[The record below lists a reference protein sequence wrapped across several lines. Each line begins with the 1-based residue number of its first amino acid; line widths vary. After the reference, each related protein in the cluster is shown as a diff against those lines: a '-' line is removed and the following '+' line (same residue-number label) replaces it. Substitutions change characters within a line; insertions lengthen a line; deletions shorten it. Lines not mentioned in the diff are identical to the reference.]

1 MPFTLPYPAFTPGT
15 DIDANQ
21 VNANDT
27 ALLNACNSLLGS
39 IPPAVPGIFVSTMTP
54 NNAGAAAANTT
65 ALQADMNALIGL
77 GGGTYILPEGKCYVS
92 GQVYIGSPLSS
103 SGIYAPI
110 RIMGASNQ
118 SVIIQTTNNDV
129 FQVNTTT
136 SGGTDACGVDFLN
149 FEINFIGGL
158 TSGAGIRTV
167 SGQSINIDRI
177 FFNDCPQ
184 AIAADNAAQ
193 MFIFRCL
200 GSYANNTSPAN
211 LAMVTIGTATGVGEA
226 AVEVHMDDCTWRSTP
241 INAGGVGGF
250 GISMFDVEHVQLKD
264 VRVEGFQQGV
274 SVIPVTGGSG
284 KQATRCHFDKV
295 FVFTDSNTTGTGA
308 AFYFK
313 PQNGQTIQ
321 QITMIDC
328 EAHPGDVSGTS
339 YTGPG
344 IVFDASAGS
353 SALIDQVRLVS
364 CYSANWNGPGM
375 RVIGTTGTAS
385 NFHVIGGA
393 FICNGQ
399 TQTGAN
405 GAGIYVSGVVGCY
418 VTGAQLDNYS
428 SQYSATQTYGFA
440 NDSSSSDTWVRGCAM
455 AGNVTGPVYANG
467 TFVHFCVLECRG
479 YNNLNTQVA
488 GLAQIPATTTQ
499 FDGTTVG
506 VTPYYGPILVV
517 WSGGTVSGS
526 KISHDRGTISAVAI
540 GQTTGCLPLQVGQSM
555 EIDYSVTPTA
565 FTVWGQ

>member
-1 MPFTLPYPAFTPGT
+1 MPFNPPFPVFTPAT
-15 DIDANQ
+15 TIDATQ
-21 VNANDT
+21 VTANNTAYTNECNALA
-27 ALLNACNSLLGS
+27 AL
-39 IPPAVPGIFVSTMTP
+39 IPAAQPGIYVSTMTP

-65 ALQADMNALIGL
+65 ALQADMNAMIGL
-77 GGGTYILPEGKCYVS
+77 GGGTYILPQGKSYIS
-92 GQVYIGSPLSS
+92 GPVYIGSPLSS

-136 SGGTDACGVDFLN
+136 SGGVDACGVDFLN
-149 FEINFIGGL
+149 FEINYSGGL

-200 GSYANNTSPAN
+200 GNYANNTSPAN

-284 KQATRCHFDKV
+284 KQATRLHFDKV
-295 FVFTDSNTTGTGA
+295 FVFTDSNTTGVGA

-313 PQNGQTIQ
+313 PQNSQTIQ
-321 QITMIDC
+321 QIVMTDC
-328 EAHPGDVSGTS
+328 EAHPGDVAGTS
-339 YTGPG
+339 YTGAG
-344 IVFDASAGS
+344 IVFDASAGA
-353 SALIDQVRLVS
+353 SAVIDQVRLVS

-375 RVIGTTGTAS
+375 RIIGTTGTAS
-385 NFHVIGGA
+385 NFQVDGGA

-399 TQTGAN
+399 TQAGAN

-418 VTGAQLDNYS
+418 VTGTQLDNLS
-428 SQYSATQTYGFA
+428 NQYSATQTYGFA
-440 NDSSSSDTWVRGCAM
+440 NDSSSADVWVRGCAM

-467 TFVHFCVLECRG
+467 TFVHFCVIACRG
-479 YNNLNTQVA
+479 YNNLNTQIA
-488 GLAQIPATTTQ
+488 GISQLPTTTTQ

-506 VTPYYGPILVV
+506 VTPYYGPIIVI
-517 WSGGTVSGS
+517 WSGGTVSNS
-526 KISHDRGTISAVAI
+526 KLSHDRGSIAAVAT
-540 GQTTGCLPLQVGQSM
+540 GQTAGNFFLNVGMSM
-555 EIDYSVTPTA
+555 ELDFSVNPTA
-565 FTVWGQ
+565 FTVFGQ